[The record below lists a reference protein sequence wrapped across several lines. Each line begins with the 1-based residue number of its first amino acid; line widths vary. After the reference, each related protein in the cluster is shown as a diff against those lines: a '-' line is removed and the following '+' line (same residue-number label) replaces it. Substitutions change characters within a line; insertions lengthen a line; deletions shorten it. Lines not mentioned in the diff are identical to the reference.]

1 MKITILTVFPE
12 FFDQFIKS
20 SIIGRAISKGIVSI
34 KTVNIRDYSDDRNH
48 RVDDHP
54 LGGGAGLIMK
64 LDPIVKAINDNS
76 DEHTHKILLGPKG
89 KTYTQDKA
97 VSLSKEEDVLL
108 LCGHYEGI
116 DSRIINYVD
125 EEISVGDYILTG
137 GEIAAMA
144 ISDSIVRLLKGAIA
158 DESTEDESFNG
169 SILEYP
175 QYTYPKDYDGHEV
188 PDVLFCGNHEVV
200 DEVRRKEALKETYEK
215 RPDLIETMTYDKED
229 ALFIKQL
236 ESGEEIEESEKEKEA
251 TEKGRKF
258 IKN

>member
-20 SIIGRAISKGIVSI
+20 SIVGRAISKGIVSI
-34 KTVNIRDYSDDRNH
+34 KTVNIRDYSDDKNR

-54 LGGGAGLIMK
+54 LGGGAGLVMK
-64 LDPIVKAINDNS
+64 LDPIVKCINDNS
-76 DEHTHKILLGPKG
+76 TPETHKILLGPKG

-97 VSLSKEEDVLL
+97 VSLSKLEDVLF

-125 EEISVGDYILTG
+125 EEISIGDYILTG

-144 ISDSIVRLLKGAIA
+144 ISDSIIRLLKGAIA
-158 DESTEDESFNG
+158 DESTGEESFNG
-169 SILEYP
+169 SVLEYN
-175 QYTYPKDYDGHEV
+175 QYTYPKDYDGHVV
-188 PDVLFCGNHEVV
+188 PDVLFCGNHQVV

-215 RPDLIETMTYDKED
+215 RPDLIKTMTYDKED
-229 ALFIKQL
+229 SLYIKKL
-236 ESGEEIEESEKEKEA
+236 EKGEEIKESEKEKEA
-251 TEKGRKF
+251 TEKGKKF
-258 IKN
+258 IKK